1 MNLKNLFVYPK
12 LPDNLS
18 KLQSLAYNLWG
29 TWNYEAIRLFYR
41 IDAQLFRAVNHNPIQ
56 FLVNLPSQRI
66 AQLAEDRGFLFELER
81 VWARFQEYLQYDS
94 QFQIGTGTAGPQSR
108 SSAIGNPVLGPTDTI
123 AYFAME
129 FGLHECIPTYS
140 GGLGVLSGDFLK
152 ASSDLNLPVV
162 GVGLIYKYGYFTQH
176 INMKGEQEEQFIEF
190 DNHLVPLHEV
200 RNPEGGKGTP
210 NAESGVGDPK
220 AYIEMS
226 ILGQPVQ
233 IKLWQ
238 IDVGKIRL
246 LLLDTDLPENPPHL
260 RDITYELYVS
270 DRAKRLQQELVLGIG
285 GVRALERLRIMPQ
298 IYHINEGHAAFL
310 ILARLQK
317 LMRENGMSFLEAKA
331 LIRASTVFTT
341 HTPVIAGNENFD
353 AEMVKEYIEN
363 DVRTLG
369 LSFEDLASDAY
380 INHEE
385 KTFWLPALAIR
396 FSRYVNAVSR
406 MHRDVSRQM
415 WAGLFPHMAPIEL
428 PIDYVTNGVHHS
440 WLSEPVAELL
450 SRYIGPDYVRCDSK
464 SNRWDGAFTIDD
476 EEVWRAHH
484 ENKLSLITFVR
495 KKLADDLTGRGYI
508 QSKILKLTR
517 ALNPEYLTIVYAR
530 RFARYKRA
538 TLLLRDKDRLAKILT
553 NTTQPVQLL
562 FAGKAHPADTVGK
575 SMIKEILDFAREHQ
589 VEDRVVFLENYDINV
604 ARHLAWGADV
614 WLNNPVRENE
624 ASGTSGMKAGMNGV
638 LNLSVLDGWW
648 PEGYTGRNGWAIT
661 GAEYDHQFEMQEAA
675 EAEQIYD
682 LIEDEITELYY
693 DRNEAGVPVRWVQMM
708 KESISSICCQFNMNR
723 VLADYADKF
732 YGPSRTLAKELSR
745 DNYGVL
751 RRTVR
756 NGQELLANWD
766 KIVVT
771 GFSTSVDASDVVTE
785 GQHVE
790 VTCRV
795 DLHGAPAG
803 LLAVE
808 LFYMLSEQNERKIV
822 PMRPKNAAETSGVF
836 GCAFDIDGR
845 GQLSMNARIRPASPI
860 LQDLYPDLV
869 KWAQ

>member
-12 LPDNLS
+12 LPDSLS
-18 KLQSLAYNLWG
+18 KLQSLAYNLWC
-29 TWNYEAIRLFYR
+29 TWNYEAISLFYR

-56 FLVNLPSQRI
+56 FLVNLPSERI
-66 AQLAEDRGFLFELER
+66 VQLARDRGFLFELER

-94 QFQIGTGTAGPQSR
+94 QFQMGTGA
-108 SSAIGNPVLGPTDTI
+108 VLGPSDII

-152 ASSDLNLPVV
+152 ASSDLNLPIV
-162 GVGLIYKYGYFTQH
+162 GIGLIYRYGYFTQR

-190 DNHLVPLHEV
+190 DNHLIPVHEV
-200 RNPEGGKGTP
+200 RSPEGGK
-210 NAESGVGDPK
+210 AH
-220 AYIEMS
+220 IEMS
-226 ILGQPVQ
+226 ILGQPVK

-246 LLLDTDLPENPPHL
+246 LLLDTDLPENPPPL

-285 GVRALERLRIMPQ
+285 GVRALERLRLTPQ
-298 IYHINEGHAAFL
+298 VYHINEGHAAFL

-317 LMRENGMSFLEAKA
+317 LMRASGLSFLEAKA

-353 AEMVKEYIEN
+353 TEMVKEYVEN
-363 DVRTLG
+363 DVRALG

-380 INHEE
+380 INHDE

-415 WAGLFPHMAPIEL
+415 WAGLFPHTPQIEL
-428 PIDYVTNGVHHS
+428 PIDYVTNGVHNS

-450 SRYIGPDYVRCDSK
+450 SRYVGPDYVRCESK
-464 SNRWDGAFTIDD
+464 SNTWDRAFTIDD

-495 KKLADDLTGRGYI
+495 KKLADDLAGRGYI

-538 TLLLRDKDRLAKILT
+538 TLILRDKDRLAKILT
-553 NTTQPVQLL
+553 NATKPVQLI
-562 FAGKAHPADTVGK
+562 FAGKAHPADTLGK
-575 SMIKEILDFAREHQ
+575 SMIKEIVDFAKDYQ

-661 GAEYDHQFEMQEAA
+661 GAEYNHQYEMQEAA
-675 EAEQIYD
+675 EAEQVYD

-732 YGPSRTLAKELSR
+732 YGPSKVMADELSQN
-745 DNYGVL
+745 NYELL
-751 RRTVR
+751 RQAVH
-756 NGQELLANWD
+756 NGQDLRTNWD
-766 KIVVT
+766 RITVT

-795 DLHGAPAG
+795 DLDGVPPG
-803 LLAVE
+803 LLTVE
-808 LFYMLSEQNERKIV
+808 LFYMLAEQSERRIV
-822 PMRPKNAAETSGVF
+822 PMRPKDSAETLGLF
-836 GCAFDIDGR
+836 GCAFDIAGR

>member
-18 KLQSLAYNLWG
+18 RLQSLAYNLWC

-56 FLVNLPSQRI
+56 FLVNLPSTRI
-66 AQLAEDRGFLFELER
+66 AQLAQDRGFLFELER

-94 QFQIGTGTAGPQSR
+94 QFQTGPGA
-108 SSAIGNPVLGPTDTI
+108 VLGPTDI
-123 AYFAME
+123 VAYFAME

-162 GVGLIYKYGYFTQH
+162 GVGLVYKYGYFTQH
-176 INMKGEQEEQFIEF
+176 INMKGEQEEQFVEF
-190 DNHLVPLHEV
+190 DNHLVPMHEV
-200 RNPEGGKGTP
+200 RGPEGGK
-210 NAESGVGDPK
+210 AS
-220 AYIEMS
+220 IEVS
-226 ILGQPVQ
+226 ILGQPVKV
-233 IKLWQ
+233 KLWQ

-246 LLLDTDLPENPPHL
+246 LLLDTDIPENPPHL
-260 RDITYELYVS
+260 RDITHELYVS

-285 GVRALERLRIMPQ
+285 GVRALERLRITPQ
-298 IYHINEGHAAFL
+298 VYHINEGHAAFL

-317 LMRENGMSFLEAKA
+317 LMRESGLGFLEAKA

-353 AEMVKEYIEN
+353 TEMVKEYLEN
-363 DVRTLG
+363 DVRALD
-369 LSFEDLASDAY
+369 LSFEDLALDAH
-380 INHEE
+380 INHDD
-385 KTFWLPALAIR
+385 KIFWLPALAIR
-396 FSRYVNAVSR
+396 FSRYVNAVSK

-415 WAGLFPHMAPIEL
+415 WAGLFPNTPQIEL
-428 PIDYVTNGVHHS
+428 PIDYVTNGVHNS
-440 WLSEPVAELL
+440 WLSEPVVELL
-450 SRYIGPDYVRCDSK
+450 SRYVGPDYVRCESRPQ
-464 SNRWDGAFTIDD
+464 RWEKAFDIDD
-476 EEVWRAHH
+476 EEVWQAHH
-484 ENKLSLITFVR
+484 QNKQSLITFVR
-495 KKLADDLTGRGYI
+495 KKLADDLAGRGYI

-538 TLLLRDKDRLAKILT
+538 TLILRDKDRLAKILT
-553 NTTQPVQLL
+553 HATKPVQLI
-562 FAGKAHPADTVGK
+562 FAGKAHPADTLGK
-575 SMIKEILDFAREHQ
+575 SMIKEILDFARDYQ

-661 GAEYDHQFEMQEAA
+661 GTEYNHQYEMQEAA

-693 DRNEAGVPVRWVQMM
+693 DRNEAGVPIRWVQMM
-708 KESISSICCQFNMNR
+708 KESISSICCRFNMNR

-732 YGPSRTLAKELSR
+732 YGPSRVMAKELSQN
-745 DNYGVL
+745 NYELL
-751 RRTVR
+751 RQAVR
-756 NGQELLANWD
+756 QGQELLTNWD
-766 KIVVT
+766 KITLT
-771 GFSTSVDASDVVTE
+771 GFATSVDASDVVTE
-785 GQHVE
+785 GQRVE

-795 DLHGAPAG
+795 DLGGVSAG

-808 LFYMLSEQNERKIV
+808 LFYVLTEQNEHKIV
-822 PMRPKNAAETSGVF
+822 PMRPKDTAETPGVF
-836 GCAFDIDGR
+836 GCSFDIAGR

>member
-1 MNLKNLFVYPK
+1 MNLKNLFVYPR

-18 KLQSLAYNLWG
+18 KLQSLAYNLWC
-29 TWNYEAIRLFYR
+29 TWNYEAISLFYR
-41 IDAQLFRAVNHNPIQ
+41 IDAPLFRAVNHNPIR

-94 QFQIGTGTAGPQSR
+94 QFQTGTGA
-108 SSAIGNPVLGPTDTI
+108 VLGPTDTV

-162 GVGLIYKYGYFTQH
+162 GIGLVYKYGYFTQR
-176 INMKGEQEEQFIEF
+176 INMKGEQEEQFVEF
-190 DNHLVPLHEV
+190 DNHSVPMHEV
-200 RNPEGGKGTP
+200 RGPEGGK
-210 NAESGVGDPK
+210 AH
-220 AYIEMS
+220 IEVS
-226 ILGQPVQ
+226 ILGQPVRV
-233 IKLWQ
+233 KLWQ

-246 LLLDTDLPENPPHL
+246 LLLDTDIPENPPHL
-260 RDITYELYVS
+260 RDITQELYVS

-285 GVRALERLRIMPQ
+285 GVRALERLRLTPQ
-298 IYHINEGHAAFL
+298 VYHINEGHAAFL
-310 ILARLQK
+310 ILARLQN
-317 LMRENGMSFLEAKA
+317 LMRENGLGFPEAKA

-353 AEMVKEYIEN
+353 TEMVKEYLEN
-363 DVRTLG
+363 DVRSLG

-380 INHEE
+380 INHDG
-385 KTFWLPALAIR
+385 KIFWLPALAIR
-396 FSRYVNAVSR
+396 FSRYINAVSK

-415 WAGLFPHMAPIEL
+415 WAGLFPNTPQSEL
-428 PIDYVTNGVHHS
+428 PIDYVTNGVHNS
-440 WLSEPVAELL
+440 WLSEPVVELL
-450 SRYIGPDYVRCDSK
+450 RRYVGPDYVRCESRPQ
-464 SNRWDGAFTIDD
+464 RWEKAFDIDD
-476 EEVWRAHH
+476 EEVWQAHH
-484 ENKLSLITFVR
+484 QNKQSLITFVR
-495 KKLADDLTGRGYI
+495 KKLADDLAGRGYI

-538 TLLLRDKDRLAKILT
+538 TLILRDKDRLAKILT
-553 NTTQPVQLL
+553 NATKPVQLI
-562 FAGKAHPADTVGK
+562 FAGKAHPADTLGK
-575 SMIKEILDFAREHQ
+575 SMIKEILDFAKDYQ

-661 GAEYDHQFEMQEAA
+661 GAEYNRQFEMQEEA

-693 DRNEAGVPVRWVQMM
+693 DRNEAGVPVHWVQMM

-732 YGPSRTLAKELSR
+732 YGPSRVMTEELSQN
-745 DNYGVL
+745 NYGAL
-751 RRTVR
+751 RQAVR
-756 NGQELLANWD
+756 SGQDLLTNWD
-766 KIVVT
+766 KIAVT

-785 GQHVE
+785 GQRVE

-795 DLHGAPAG
+795 DLNGVPAG

-808 LFYMLSEQNERKIV
+808 LFYVLTEQNEHRIV
-822 PMRPKNAAETSGVF
+822 PMRPKNAAETPGVF
-836 GCAFDIDGR
+836 GCAFDIAGR

>member
-1 MNLKNLFVYPK
+1 MNLKNFFVYPK

-18 KLQSLAYNLWG
+18 KLQSLAYNLWC
-29 TWNYEAIRLFYR
+29 TWNYEAISLFYR

-56 FLVNLPSQRI
+56 FLVNLPSKRI
-66 AQLAEDRGFLFELER
+66 AQLAQDRGFLFELER
-81 VWARFQEYLQYDS
+81 VWKQFQEYLQYDS
-94 QFQIGTGTAGPQSR
+94 QFQTGAG
-108 SSAIGNPVLGPTDTI
+108 AVLGPTDVI

-129 FGLHECIPTYS
+129 FGLHESMPTYS

-176 INMKGEQEEQFIEF
+176 VNMKGEQEEQFVEF
-190 DNHLVPLHEV
+190 DNHLVPMHEV
-200 RNPEGGKGTP
+200 RGRVPTGPVSPVGALPEGGK
-210 NAESGVGDPK
+210 AH
-220 AYIEMS
+220 IEVS
-226 ILGQPVQ
+226 ILGQPVKV
-233 IKLWQ
+233 KLWQ
-238 IDVGKIRL
+238 MDVGKTRL
-246 LLLDTDLPENPPHL
+246 LMLDTDIPENPPHL

-285 GVRALERLRIMPQ
+285 GVRALERLGITPQ

-317 LMRENGMSFLEAKA
+317 LMRENGLGFLEAKA

-353 AEMVKEYIEN
+353 TEMVKEYLEN
-363 DVRTLG
+363 DVRSLG
-369 LSFEDLASDAY
+369 LSFEDLASEAY
-380 INHEE
+380 INHDE

-396 FSRYVNAVSR
+396 FSRYINAVSK

-415 WAGLFPHMAPIEL
+415 WAGLFPNTPQIEL
-428 PIDYVTNGVHHS
+428 PIDHVTNGVHNS
-440 WLSEPVAELL
+440 WLSEPVMELL
-450 SRYIGPDYVRCDSK
+450 GRYVGPDYVRCES
-464 SNRWDGAFTIDD
+464 SLQRWDKAFDIDD
-476 EEVWRAHH
+476 EELWQAHH
-484 ENKLSLITFVR
+484 ANKQSLITFVR
-495 KKLADDLTGRGYI
+495 KKLADDLAGRGYI

-538 TLLLRDKDRLAKILT
+538 TLILRDKDRLAKILT
-553 NTTQPVQLL
+553 NATKPVQLI
-562 FAGKAHPADTVGK
+562 FAGKAHPADTLGK
-575 SMIKEILDFAREHQ
+575 NMIKEILDLARDYQ

-648 PEGYTGRNGWAIT
+648 PEGYTGRNGWAIM
-661 GAEYDHQFEMQEAA
+661 GAEYNHQFEMQEAA

-732 YGPSRTLAKELSR
+732 YGPSRMMAKELSQN
-745 DNYGVL
+745 DYELL
-751 RRTVR
+751 RQAVR
-756 NGQELLANWD
+756 KGQELLSSWERITA
-766 KIVVT
+766 T

-785 GQHVE
+785 GQHVD

-795 DLHGAPAG
+795 DLAGVPANS
-803 LLAVE
+803 LVVE
-808 LFYMLSEQNERKIV
+808 LFYVLAEQNEPKIV
-822 PMRPKNAAETSGVF
+822 VMRPKTPAEAPGVF
-836 GCAFDIDGR
+836 GCGFDIAGR
-845 GQLSMNARIRPASPI
+845 GQLSMNVRVRPASPI
-860 LQDLYPDLV
+860 LQDLYPDLM